1 MFELPPLPYAYDAL
15 EPYIDEQTMHLHHD
29 KHHATYTANF
39 NNALKGTP
47 LEGKTLGEIFL
58 EVDNYPPVLRN
69 NAGGYVNH
77 NLYWQVI
84 GPVGT
89 APRPTGDLAE
99 AIDRAFG
106 SFEAFRDKFIAAA
119 TGQFGSGWAWLIVE
133 PSGNLAVISTPNQDH
148 PMMKIGGVQRGFPIL
163 LVDVWEHAY
172 YLKYQN
178 RRADYAAEFFQ
189 VINWAAVEG
198 LYAQAQAYYR
208 AKAAGES
215 PACPCGWQSK

>member
-58 EVDNYPPVLRN
+58 EVDNYPPALRN

-119 TGQFGSGWAWLIVE
+119 TGQFGSGWAWLAQNEKGELVIVQC
-133 PSGNLAVISTPNQDH
+133 PNGGNPVTMGYVPLL
-148 PMMKIGGVQRGFPIL
+148 GF
-163 LVDVWEHAY
+163 DVWEHAY
-172 YLKYQN
+172 YVDYRN
-178 RRADYAAEFFQ
+178 RRADHIAALWQ
-189 VINWAAVEG
+189 IIDWKVVEN
-198 LYAQAQAYYR
+198 R
-208 AKAAGES
+208 MK
-215 PACPCGWQSK
+215 